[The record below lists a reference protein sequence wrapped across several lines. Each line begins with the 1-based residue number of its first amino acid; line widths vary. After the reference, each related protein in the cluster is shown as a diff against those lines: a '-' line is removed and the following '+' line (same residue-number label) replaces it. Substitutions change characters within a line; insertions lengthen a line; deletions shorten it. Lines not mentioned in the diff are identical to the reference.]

1 MTPLRPLLWPT
12 VVTVPGVA
20 LLAGLG
26 TWQVERLEWKTAL
39 IAERE
44 SRLARPV
51 AVLRHAPERTDDLDF
66 RRVAVRGE
74 YLHDREFRLLSRTS
88 KGRAGVHVVT
98 PLLLRPPLPEAR
110 VVLINRGWAP
120 NDLADPER
128 RRAGQVEGLVDVVG
142 IARAGSGRRGRF
154 APENDPAAGVWHR
167 VDVERMADFLGSAVA
182 PFVVE
187 ADAAPNPGG
196 YPIGGQTRIR
206 LRNDH
211 LGYAI
216 TWYALAAALT
226 IVYLTFAARVLRR
239 RARGGR

>member
-1 MTPLRPLLWPT
+1 MALLPRPLLWPT
-12 VVTVPGVA
+12 IVTAPGVA

-51 AVLRHAPERTDDLDF
+51 AALRRAPERVDDLDF

-98 PLLLRPPLPEAR
+98 PLLLRPALPGIR
-110 VVLINRGWAP
+110 VVLVNRGWAP
-120 NDLADPER
+120 NELADPER
-128 RRAGQVEGLVDVVG
+128 RQAGRVEGLVDVVG
-142 IARAGSGRRGRF
+142 VARAGSGRRGWF

-167 VDVERMADFLGSAVA
+167 VDVERMADVLGSSVA

-187 ADAAPNPGG
+187 ADASPNPGG
-196 YPIGGQTRIR
+196 YPIGGQTRAR
-206 LRNDH
+206 PRNDH

-216 TWYALAAALT
+216 TWYALAVALAV
-226 IVYLTFAARVLRR
+226 VYLTFAARELGRR
-239 RARGGR
+239 SRER

>member
-1 MTPLRPLLWPT
+1 MTA
-12 VVTVPGVA
+12 PGVA

-26 TWQVERLEWKTAL
+26 MWQVERLEWKTAL

-51 AVLRHAPERTDDLDF
+51 AALHRAPERMDDLDF
-66 RRVAVRGE
+66 RRVSARGE
-74 YLHDREFRLLSRTS
+74 YLHDREFHLLSRTS

-98 PLLLRPPLPEAR
+98 PLLLHPPLPGVR
-110 VVLINRGWAP
+110 TVLINRGWAP
-120 NDLADPER
+120 NGLTDPER

-142 IARAGSGRRGRF
+142 IARMESGRRGWF

-167 VDVERMADFLGSAVA
+167 VDIERMADVLGSTVA

-187 ADAAPNPGG
+187 ADASPNPGG
-196 YPIGGQTRIR
+196 YPIGGQTRVR

-216 TWYALAAALT
+216 TWYALAVALAG
-226 IVYLTFAARVLRR
+226 VYATFAARALGRR
-239 RARGGR
+239 SRGR